1 MCGGIRFFHEL
12 VTGIEPVRKPAG
24 IHKLDAYASFIII
37 TDMVSD
43 PVQWDPLLNIAISF
57 YVEVSRVAG
66 SGIGIMNV
74 LAIFPRGSEIRQFGA
89 VNDNQVNGVCWPRD
103 QAVGIG

>member
-1 MCGGIRFFHEL
+1 
-12 VTGIEPVRKPAG
+12 
-24 IHKLDAYASFIII
+24 
-37 TDMVSD
+37 MVSD

-57 YVEVSRVAG
+57 YVEVSGVAG